1 MPPQCITIKNTYSPA
16 TSWVLFKNPK
26 RESCRVLQAL
36 KNNAPVTLFTD
47 ILVEPLQDF
56 CNFIPSRSCGTWCGH
71 QSLIWYSLGINSSI
85 SPKVQLANKANIDLA
100 ASIAGR
106 YVALGNLLCSIM
118 PPWSSQVKFY
128 QALLTVPGEEYHT
141 RIAGVSSRSMW
152 KTLS

>member
-1 MPPQCITIKNTYSPA
+1 MWSPVNDIHWELIPQ
-16 TSWVLFKNPK
+16 
-26 RESCRVLQAL
+26 
-36 KNNAPVTLFTD
+36 
-47 ILVEPLQDF
+47 
-56 CNFIPSRSCGTWCGH
+56 
-71 QSLIWYSLGINSSI
+71 I

-106 YVALGNLLCSIM
+106 YVALSNLLCSIM

-141 RIAGVSSRSMW
+141 RIAGVSSRNMW